1 MTAGTVAHMRPD
13 PAYGVFDTLLV
24 RDGRAVDLDAHVRRL
39 AASVSE
45 VYDDVADVEDLS
57 RRITADAAGLEVAR
71 LRTSYSPQSRAWQ
84 VEATA
89 ISEPQ
94 LSPRTLVVRELPG
107 GLGDHKWADRRVVGD
122 PEGAD
127 DVLVVDDGWALECGT
142 ANVFAVLGGRVVTP
156 ALDGRILP
164 GTVRARVLARLRSEA
179 VPVDERPV
187 AVAELATATEV
198 FTTSSIRGV
207 QPVAACHE
215 VAGWPVG
222 PLAGRL
228 RD

>member
-1 MTAGTVAHMRPD
+1 MRPD

-45 VYDDVADVEDLS
+45 VYDASVDVEDLS
-57 RRITADAAGLEVAR
+57 RRIAAGAAGLGTAR
-71 LRTSYSPQSRAWQ
+71 LRTSYSPEGRAWQ
-84 VEATA
+84 AEATA
-89 ISEPQ
+89 ISVPG
-94 LSPRTLVVRELPG
+94 LSPRTLVARELPG
-107 GLGDHKWADRRVVGD
+107 GLGDHKWSDRRAVRD

-127 DVLVVDDGWALECGT
+127 DVLVVDDGWALECGSAT
-142 ANVFAVLGGRVVTP
+142 VFAVLGGRVVTP

-164 GTVRARVLARLRSEA
+164 GTVRARVLARLRSEG

-187 AVAELATATEV
+187 AVEELTTAAEV

-207 QPVAACHE
+207 QPVVACHDL
-215 VAGWPVG
+215 ASWPVG
-222 PLAGRL
+222 PLVRRL